1 MEQILNYVKPEL
13 VVVAVVCYILG
24 MGLKKTQTIKDKF
37 IPYIIGGVS
46 VILCGIWVFANSPI
60 TTSQETAMAV
70 FMAITQG
77 ILMAGL
83 STYVNQLIKQGMK
96 TE

>member
-1 MEQILNYVKPEL
+1 MEQLMNYVRPEL
-13 VVVAVVCYILG
+13 VVVAVACYILG

-46 VILCGIWVFANSPI
+46 IVLCGIWVFANSPI
-60 TTSQETAMAV
+60 ATPQETAMAV

-83 STYVNQLIKQGMK
+83 STYVNQLAKQAKK

>member
-1 MEQILNYVKPEL
+1 MDLMQYIKPEL
-13 VVVAVVCYILG
+13 VIVAIVCYVIG
-24 MGLKKTQTIKDKF
+24 IGLKKTQTIKDKYIPF
-37 IPYIIGGVS
+37 ILGTSSIV
-46 VILCGIWVFANSPI
+46 LCAIWVFANCPVS
-60 TTSQETAMAV
+60 TGQEIASAV

-83 STYVNQLIKQGMK
+83 STYVNQLIKQTKK

>member
-1 MEQILNYVKPEL
+1 MQYIKPEL
-13 VVVAVVCYILG
+13 VIVAIVCYVIG
-24 MGLKKTQTIKDKF
+24 IGLKKTQTIKDKYIPF
-37 IPYIIGGVS
+37 ILGTSSIV
-46 VILCGIWVFANSPI
+46 LCAIWVFANCPVS
-60 TTSQETAMAV
+60 TGQEIASAV

-83 STYVNQLIKQGMK
+83 STYVNQLIKQTKK

>member
-1 MEQILNYVKPEL
+1 MDLMQYIKPEL
-13 VVVAVVCYILG
+13 VIVAIVCYVIG
-24 MGLKKTQTIKDKF
+24 IGLKKTQTIKDKYIPF
-37 IPYIIGGVS
+37 ILGTSSIV
-46 VILCGIWVFANSPI
+46 LCAIWVFANCPVS
-60 TTSQETAMAV
+60 TGQEIASAI

-83 STYVNQLIKQGMK
+83 STYVNQLIKQTKK